1 MVRGWRVGRE
11 YERSDRGAGGARVR
25 GKRSA
30 EVREG
35 DIEVGEVASGW
46 GGVLDGAEE
55 LEVREGRDI
64 CEEGY

>member
-11 YERSDRGAGGARVR
+11 YERSDRGAGGAWVR
-25 GKRSA
+25 GECGA
-30 EVREG
+30 EVGEG
-35 DIEVGEVASGW
+35 NVNVGEVASGW

-55 LEVREGRDI
+55 LEVGEGRDI